1 MAYSYT
7 LTPKD
12 IYGVE
17 EPEVPK
23 GYKITG
29 FRLPKVG
36 ETILTVRLKMAGY
49 LEVPDNVPL
58 GPRLIL
64 EKLPE
69 KRLLTKEIAACKQC
83 PHFVIL
89 AYELEYRC
97 DNNATKP
104 ILVNMNTIPEW
115 CPLPKAP

>member
-36 ETILTVRLKMAGY
+36 ETILTVRLRMAGY

-69 KRLLTKEIAACKQC
+69 KRLIDVASCSTC
-83 PHFVIL
+83 PYSGTMRHDICWHPSTWG
-89 AYELEYRC
+89 YG
-97 DNNATKP
+97 
-104 ILVNMNTIPEW
+104 IPNPQYFPMW
-115 CPLPKAP
+115 CPLPTAP

>member
-17 EPEVPK
+17 EPPIPK
-23 GYKITG
+23 GYKVVG
-29 FRLPKVG
+29 FRPVNKG
-36 ETILTVRLKMAGY
+36 ENYLTDGRIVN
-49 LEVPDNVPL
+49 EVFSFEVYYPGPRE
-58 GPRLIL
+58 PRLIL

-69 KRLLTKEIAACKQC
+69 KKRLLEVEHCYQC
-83 PHFVIL
+83 MYRNG
-89 AYELEYRC
+89 AYC
-97 DNNATKP
+97 NNGQLP
-104 ILVNMNTIPEW
+104 RLISQIGGIPSW